1 MTWTE
6 DTIASGSQ
14 RVTGTTGGVRV
25 PVALTGLP
33 VDGICPSASRRSE
46 VDLIGDTGHSC
57 IDPRTAAART

>member
-6 DTIASGSQ
+6 DTIPSGSQ

-33 VDGICPSASRRSE
+33 VDGNLSVRVKA
-46 VDLIGDTGHSC
+46 G
-57 IDPRTAAART
+57 